1 MKKKHLILPL
11 FATMYFS
18 VFLNNLEAQYRTF
31 PLAGSLDFNLTPA
44 NNAYSFGYEHFIHLS
59 MKTGLGIGAT
69 FGFSKSTQQNM
80 LSSFALESQLQNQM
94 SGNYLTNYS
103 FEELNSRFQ
112 LGFKTTFQ
120 HIIVVDSY
128 IDKEKSRR
136 VIDKWF
142 ALSYGLRYTFHPSIT
157 ANYKVIS
164 EDSNYIY
171 TDYVDVK
178 NTDSFFRIGPEI
190 GFMVRYFG
198 LAYSFQ
204 RDLWKEH
211 LHTFTI
217 RIAIPSY

>member
-1 MKKKHLILPL
+1 MKKAYL
-11 FATMYFS
+11 FLSLLATMCFS
-18 VFLNNLEAQYRTF
+18 TNLIAQYRTF
-31 PLAGSLDFNLTPA
+31 PLSGSLDLNLTPA
-44 NNAYSFGYEHFIHLS
+44 NKAYSFGYEHFIHLK
-59 MKTGLGIGAT
+59 MMTGLGLGVN

-80 LSSFALESQLQNQM
+80 LSPYEIENELQNQM

-103 FEELNSRFQ
+103 FEDLNSRFQ

-120 HIIVVDSY
+120 HIIVVDAH
-128 IDKEKSRR
+128 IDKSTSNRI
-136 VIDKWF
+136 IDKWF
-142 ALSYGLRYTFHPSIT
+142 AVSYGLRYTFHPAID
-157 ANYKVIS
+157 ANYKVTS

-178 NTDSFFRIGPEI
+178 NTKAFFRIGPEI

-204 RDLWKEH
+204 RDLWKEN

-217 RIAIPSY
+217 RIAIPSH